1 MKTRVKK
8 GLKRRLRRLAEKHGV
23 EEAIA
28 MVTAYLGTLA
38 ASKPDDGDDDAPQ
51 EAAEDTPLPVAA
63 AEPTP
68 IYPPYPPP
76 EPGHSQPEQHH

>member
-1 MKTRVKK
+1 MKTRLKK

-23 EEAIA
+23 DGALA
-28 MVTAYLGTLA
+28 MVTAYLGGLGD
-38 ASKPDDGDDDAPQ
+38 SKADDDDAAPQ
-51 EAAEDTPLPVAA
+51 EAAEDTPIRVAA

>member
-1 MKTRVKK
+1 MKTRLKK

-23 EEAIA
+23 EGAIA
-28 MVTAYLGTLA
+28 MVTGYLGTLG
-38 ASKPDDGDDDAPQ
+38 ASKADDDAPE
-51 EAAEDTPLPVAA
+51 EAAEDTPMPVAA
-63 AEPTP
+63 AEATP

>member
-1 MKTRVKK
+1 MKTRLKK

-23 EEAIA
+23 EGAIA
-28 MVTAYLGTLA
+28 MVTGYLGTLGGA
-38 ASKPDDGDDDAPQ
+38 GT
-51 EAAEDTPLPVAA
+51 AEDDRNGPSAPEDEALPIAA

-68 IYPPYPPP
+68 IYPPYPPS